1 MVDVTADALAR
12 ADSMA
17 GVVPDVGV
25 DVLTDVS
32 VNVVAA
38 VMTALEFT
46 MSASLEE
53 WLLFC

>member
-32 VNVVAA
+32 VNVVSG
-38 VMTALEFT
+38 VMTSLEFT
-46 MSASLEE
+46 ISP
-53 WLLFC
+53 